1 MAGAKTDDV
10 YAQILEMFE
19 ELSEEIDRAGKEQA
33 GLKVRVEGHPTL
45 RDIEQTL
52 RLDERIGDMRS
63 AILSDMQRL
72 NAENKAGF
80 RHELDEALDEK
91 LPAMIE
97 AEIERRDV
105 IRREENDARWEKIKN
120 RAQAVITVV
129 SMVSAVW
136 ALLELFARN

>member
-19 ELSEEIDRAGKEQA
+19 ELSEELDRAGKEQA
-33 GLKVRVEGHPTL
+33 GLKARVEGHPTL
-45 RDIEQTL
+45 KDIEQTL

-63 AILSDMQRL
+63 AILSDMHRV

-80 RHELDEALDEK
+80 RRELDEALDEK

-97 AEIERRDV
+97 AEIERRTIIERERV
-105 IRREENDARWEKIKN
+105 ERRGTKVRD
-120 RAQAVITVV
+120 RAQTVISIGSLVTA
-129 SMVSAVW
+129 SW
-136 ALLELFARN
+136 ALLELFTR